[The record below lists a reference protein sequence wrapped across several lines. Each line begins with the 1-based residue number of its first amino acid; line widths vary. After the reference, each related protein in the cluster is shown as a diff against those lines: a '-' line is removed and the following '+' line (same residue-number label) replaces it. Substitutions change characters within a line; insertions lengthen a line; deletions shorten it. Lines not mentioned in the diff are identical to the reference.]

1 MSLAKRTKQRR
12 GERQRLCNNLTDI
25 FLTIGAE
32 VYLLGT
38 LAAPMSILSTET
50 SRELVPKLRLWW
62 KSAPRPNALSLTAA
76 ELCSTYS
83 IAALVSSCR
92 KRKISRIANISA
104 KALSPD
110 ANITGTSNAE
120 IHPSGQVLNL
130 TLSSLLSFLQQY
142 QANDNKMYQD
152 DTARNEPN
160 GTDRGRKP
168 FLSQPPNGSQ

>member
-1 MSLAKRTKQRR
+1 MSATSKPRHTLIELLEKEIATFGDTPCPLLSYQIDGFTTYYEILREDEMSLAKRTKQRR

-92 KRKISRIANISA
+92 KRKISRIANIS
-104 KALSPD
+104 
-110 ANITGTSNAE
+110 G
-120 IHPSGQVLNL
+120 
-130 TLSSLLSFLQQY
+130 
-142 QANDNKMYQD
+142 M
-152 DTARNEPN
+152 
-160 GTDRGRKP
+160 
-168 FLSQPPNGSQ
+168 